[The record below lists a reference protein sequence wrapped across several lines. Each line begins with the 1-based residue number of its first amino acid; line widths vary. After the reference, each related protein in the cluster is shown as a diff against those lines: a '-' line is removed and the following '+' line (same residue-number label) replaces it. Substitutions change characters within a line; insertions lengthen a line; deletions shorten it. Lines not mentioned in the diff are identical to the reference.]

1 MIAFVR
7 MMREK
12 GSLNL
17 RTLHLILHG
26 LPAAG
31 KTCAKL
37 RLTGQELTSRKPA
50 ERRDGTLVYPLDDGA
65 RSTPVAEKIVRARL
79 PAQARLPASA
89 TALTREADDLPWY
102 LLQSLDEEMVGLVET
117 IAKLSSETKN
127 VKKPITATASSDSV
141 PSSSQAISLPA
152 KPVGKAFQEM
162 ITSAFS
168 KAPRNTLQDIL
179 KETLIYLID
188 SGGQPQFQEL
198 LPILVSGP
206 SVFLLTFSLA
216 VYSIWML
223 YTAKL
228 HFSRNKDGPDTRI
241 GNSS

>member
-1 MIAFVR
+1 

-65 RSTPVAEKIVRARL
+65 RSTPVAEEIAR
-79 PAQARLPASA
+79 ARLPASA

-102 LLQSLDEEMVGLVET
+102 LLQSLDEEMVGLVEK
-117 IAKLSSETKN
+117 IAKQSSETKK
-127 VKKPITATASSDSV
+127 VKKPITAVTSSNSV
-141 PSSSQAISLPA
+141 PSSSEVGISLPA
-152 KPVGKAFQEM
+152 EPVGKALQEM

-168 KAPRNTLQDIL
+168 KAPHNTLQNIL

-188 SGGQPQFQEL
+188 SEL
-198 LPILVSGP
+198 LLRNQNEASY
-206 SVFLLTFSLA
+206 SAFKQLLPHDS
-216 VYSIWML
+216 
-223 YTAKL
+223 
-228 HFSRNKDGPDTRI
+228 HFAMN
-241 GNSS
+241 